1 MGFVARHVLV
11 MRSEAKCATFSMR
24 SIDPFMSNSN
34 TFMTIHYVFPIT
46 TSFTYFYLL
55 HKEIVMIYISINR
68 R

>member
-11 MRSEAKCATFSMR
+11 MGLEAKCATFSMR

-46 TSFTYFYLL
+46 TSCTYFYLF
-55 HKEIVMIYISINR
+55 VT
-68 R
+68 